1 MECAIL
7 LVCFCDGRAQHINKM
22 EQLIIHGGAGSLEGK
37 VVEAKEMHDS
47 LCHIWEDSFVILQK
61 GSAEEAVRHAIRMLE
76 DDPIFNAGTGS
87 KLQADGE
94 VRMSSA
100 LMDGTNNRFSGVINI
115 QNIRNPIEAAALL
128 SGEEHTILSGDQATA
143 FCRKHG
149 MQEYDPVTPERLKEY
164 EKRCKGKHGTV
175 GAVALDK
182 EGRIFAGTST
192 GGIGCEIPGR
202 VSDSPTVAGTY
213 ASAKAGVSCTGIG
226 EQITQQAAAA
236 KVVTRVD
243 DGMTLHDAVA
253 RTMQES
259 NKFNC
264 LYGLIS
270 LDSEGQVEVGKTS
283 ALNEVFY
290 ALHNGEMIRTFFA

>member
-1 MECAIL
+1 
-7 LVCFCDGRAQHINKM
+7 M

-37 VVEAKEMHDS
+37 LAEAQVMHDS
-47 LCHIWEDSFVILQK
+47 LCKIWEESFALLQK
-61 GSAEEAVRHAIRMLE
+61 GTAEETVRHAIRMLE

-87 KLQADGE
+87 KLQADGQ

-100 LMDGTNNRFSGVINI
+100 LMDGTNNRFSGVINV

-128 SGEEHTILSGDQATA
+128 SKEEHTVLSADQATD
-143 FCRKHG
+143 FCHRHG
-149 MQEYDPVTPERLKEY
+149 MAEYDPVTPERLEEY
-164 EKRCKGKHGTV
+164 EKRCSGKHGTV

-202 VSDSPTVAGTY
+202 VSDCPTVAGTY
-213 ASAKAGVSCTGIG
+213 ASTKAGVSCTGIG

-236 KVVTRVD
+236 RIVTRVD
-243 DGMTLHDAVA
+243 DGMPLHDAVA
-253 RTMQES
+253 VTMRES
-259 NKFNC
+259 NSFNY

-270 LDSEGQVEVGKTS
+270 LDSEGHVEVGKTA

-290 ALHNGEMIRTFFA
+290 AFHDESSIRTFFA

>member
-1 MECAIL
+1 
-7 LVCFCDGRAQHINKM
+7 M
-22 EQLIIHGGAGSLEGK
+22 EQLIIHGGAGSLEGNLA
-37 VVEAKEMHDS
+37 EAQKMHYS
-47 LCHIWEDSFVILQK
+47 LCHIWEESFVLLQK
-61 GSAEEAVRHAIRMLE
+61 GSAEEVVRHAIRLLE
-76 DDPIFNAGTGS
+76 DDPVFNAGTGS
-87 KLQADGE
+87 KLQFDGQ

-100 LMDGTNNRFSGVINI
+100 LMDGNNNRFSGVINV

-128 SGEEHTILSGDQATA
+128 SREKHTILSGEQATA
-143 FCRKHG
+143 FCHKHG
-149 MQEYDPVTPERLKEY
+149 MPEYDPVTPERFEEY
-164 EKRCKGKHGTV
+164 EKHCAGKHGTV

-182 EGRIFAGTST
+182 EGGIFAGTST

-213 ASAKAGVSCTGIG
+213 ASTKAGVSCTGIG

-253 RTMQES
+253 RTMRES
-259 NKFNC
+259 NKFNY

-270 LDSEGQVEVGKTS
+270 LDSAGQVEVGKTA

-290 ALHNGEMIRTFFA
+290 AFHDGEMIRTFFT